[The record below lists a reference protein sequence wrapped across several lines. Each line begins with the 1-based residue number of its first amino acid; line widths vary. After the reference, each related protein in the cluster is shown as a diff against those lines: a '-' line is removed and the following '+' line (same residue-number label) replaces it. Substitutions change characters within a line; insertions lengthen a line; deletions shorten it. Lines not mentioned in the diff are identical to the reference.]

1 MSQTAWIL
9 ILRCRRQRGK
19 IFSVVTDNGELSRF
33 FGHNL
38 AKSET
43 AVNLFTDVAD
53 IAEIC
58 SDMSQTEHNNIERCL
73 QHRRIS
79 FTAVRCSAK

>member
-19 IFSVVTDNGELSRF
+19 NFSVVADIGELFRF

-58 SDMSQTEHNNIERCL
+58 FEMSQTALNL
-73 QHRRIS
+73 
-79 FTAVRCSAK
+79 V

>member
-19 IFSVVTDNGELSRF
+19 NFSVVADIGELSRF

-58 SDMSQTEHNNIERCL
+58 SEMSQTALNL
-73 QHRRIS
+73 
-79 FTAVRCSAK
+79 V